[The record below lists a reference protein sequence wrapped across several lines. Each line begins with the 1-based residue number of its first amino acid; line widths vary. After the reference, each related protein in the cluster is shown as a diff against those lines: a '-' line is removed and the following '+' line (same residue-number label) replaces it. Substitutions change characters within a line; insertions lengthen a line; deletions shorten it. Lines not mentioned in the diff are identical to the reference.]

1 MKGGVNIPKES
12 KWFERASE
20 HQLMKAKKQAE
31 RQMNYMKQIPESVQD
46 AKEILYKQ
54 LALLAEE
61 SERCEP
67 KILPEISRTMVLIF
81 NSLNQQVH

>member
-20 HQLMKAKKQAE
+20 HQLMKAKTQAE
-31 RQMNYMKQIPESVQD
+31 RRVNYMERIPETIQD
-46 AKEILYKQ
+46 AKKILYKQ
-54 LALLAEE
+54 LVLLAEE

-67 KILPEISRTMVLIF
+67 DILTEISKAMVLIF
-81 NSLNQQVH
+81 ISLNL